1 MLCNVERIGGWFL
14 DNTIGKVKISE
25 SKSEFLPCMSHFLG
39 SGVYLWRVIL
49 FVERYVCSDE
59 EDDDYMVS
67 RGGAYG
73 GYMGGYY
80 EAGDE
85 GECYTD
91 DSEEDSEDEG
101 MYS

>member
-1 MLCNVERIGGWFL
+1 MVSHSSIDQVENFVRDLFSMEW
-14 DNTIGKVKISE
+14 
-25 SKSEFLPCMSHFLG
+25 
-39 SGVYLWRVIL
+39 IL
-49 FVERYVCSDE
+49 VVERYVCSDE

-101 MYS
+101 M

>member
-1 MLCNVERIGGWFL
+1 MVYSLGRIGGWFL
-14 DNTIGKVKISE
+14 DSTVDEVKD
-25 SKSEFLPCMSHFLG
+25 FVRG
-39 SGVYLWRVIL
+39 SSLYKQLSRFRSYSMEWIL
-49 FVERYVCSDE
+49 VVERYVCSDE

-91 DSEEDSEDEG
+91 DSEEDSEDDG
-101 MYS
+101 M